1 MGFTLIELVVVVAI
15 VGIVA
20 SLAVSDLSSLIGRY
34 RLNSA
39 ARELAGRVSDCRMK
53 AISDNRE
60 CALVFVAADQ
70 NLAGDW
76 RLNDGRYEQRVAEV
90 TGAGVTWAPDTEGI
104 VDLRLG
110 PNKQAGVSI
119 EPWAPIAGPANLN
132 LPSSVVFGPQ
142 GVSTNPLSDFSAGG
156 VIRIVLRNKRADSV
170 EQRVVRIDRGGNA
183 QIAVP

>member
-60 CALVFVAADQ
+60 CALVFVTADQ

-90 TGAGVTWAPDTEGI
+90 TGAGVTWAPVTEGI